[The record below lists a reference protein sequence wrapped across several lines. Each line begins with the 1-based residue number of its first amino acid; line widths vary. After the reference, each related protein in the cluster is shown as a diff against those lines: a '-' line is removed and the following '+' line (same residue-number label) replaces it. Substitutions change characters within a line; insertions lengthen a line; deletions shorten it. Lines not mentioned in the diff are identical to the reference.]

1 MVIFSSDLWHAS
13 GPNRSRRER
22 RVFYAQYS
30 GEPIT
35 TSGDATKEGDEL
47 SLAIRTDAHWR
58 DEADVICEGKR
69 RRFVERDLKV
79 R

>member
-1 MVIFSSDLWHAS
+1 M
-13 GPNRSRRER
+13 ER
-22 RVFYAQYS
+22 PYS

>member
-1 MVIFSSDLWHAS
+1 
-13 GPNRSRRER
+13 
-22 RVFYAQYS
+22 YS